1 MKQFILLVMMVLVGS
16 TGSLFNPFWGL
27 MLYYTL
33 SVLRPQDLWDWAM
46 PEPWPWSR
54 MAAGAVIV
62 GVFLN
67 LSDIWYRARLGVIP
81 VLILTYGMLLT
92 LSTLTAHDPGWSQH
106 WLFEYAKVL
115 LLAFIT
121 FYVIHRFWHL
131 RVLAAMIVV
140 CIGYIAWE
148 ANYNYFFDGRLDIF
162 HHGFGD
168 LDNNGAGLMLA
179 MGLPF
184 AYAFAV
190 SASRLWVKVLSAS
203 LGMIILHAVLMTYSR
218 GAMLAS
224 LVAIVWVL
232 WHHRPRM
239 QAALITVVLTAAVA
253 VLAGPEIR
261 ERFLSTAQFSR
272 DYSAQSRMSSW
283 SAALEIVKEHP
294 LTGVGI
300 RNSNTYTHNYGADH
314 VGRTIH
320 SQYLQI
326 AADSGIPAAMIYI
339 AMIFTAL
346 YLMMRSRSMVLEHIE
361 GSPGIVPR
369 PDDARLRQMEKIIL
383 GCQASLILFMFGGAF
398 LSLEVFETPWLIIA
412 MAGAM
417 PRIVRHELELMHPMP
432 QIDAAP
438 VDDQPTAPAKKSKRN
453 KRVSSRVSKPSI
465 LRWTPSLAG
474 SGPLSSSSIP
484 SGEGH

>member
-1 MKQFILLVMMVLVGS
+1 MKQFILLILMVLVGS

-81 VLILTYGMLLT
+81 VLLLCYGMLLT
-92 LSTLTAHDPGWSQH
+92 FSTLTAHDPGWSQH

-131 RVLAAMIVV
+131 RVLAAMIVA

-148 ANYNYFFDGRLDIF
+148 ANYNYFIDGRLDIF

-190 SASRLWVKVLSAS
+190 SASRLWLRALSAVFG
-203 LGMIILHAVLMTYSR
+203 LIILHAVLMTYSR

-224 LVAIVWVL
+224 LVAVLWVL
-232 WHHRPRM
+232 WHHRPRL
-239 QAALITVVLTAAVA
+239 QAAMIAGALVVAVA
-253 VLAGPEIR
+253 FLAGPEIQ
-261 ERFLSTAQFSR
+261 ERFLSTAQFGR

-326 AADSGIPAAMIYI
+326 AADSGVPAAMVYI
-339 AMIFTAL
+339 TLIFTSL
-346 YLMMRSRSMVLEHIE
+346 YLMMRSRSMVLDHIE
-361 GSPGIVPR
+361 GSPGFVPR
-369 PDDARLRQMEKIIL
+369 PNDARLLQMEKIIL

-398 LSLEVFETPWLIIA
+398 LSLEVFETPWLVIA

-417 PRIVRHELELMHPMP
+417 PRIVRHELELMFPTLQEAKAETEP
-432 QIDAAP
+432 EAP
-438 VDDQPTAPAKKSKRN
+438 TPVKKTKRN
-453 KRVSSRVSKPSI
+453 QHDSRGRSRPSI
-465 LRWTPSLAG
+465 LRWTPTLAG
-474 SGPLSSSSIP
+474 AGPLPAGSTQT
-484 SGEGH
+484 GEGH

>member
-1 MKQFILLVMMVLVGS
+1 MKQFILLIAMVLVGS

-67 LSDIWYRARLGVIP
+67 LSEIWQRLRINLVP
-81 VLILTYGMLLT
+81 ALLVLYGLLLT

-106 WLFEYAKVL
+106 WLLEYAKVL

-121 FYVIHRFWHL
+121 CIVVHRFWHI
-131 RVLAAMIVV
+131 RTLAAVIVMAT
-140 CIGYIAWE
+140 GYIAWE
-148 ANYNYFFDGRLDIF
+148 INYRYFFDGRLDIF
-162 HHGFGD
+162 HYGFGD

-179 MGLPF
+179 MGIPF

-190 SASRLWVKVLSAS
+190 SASRWWMRGVSAL
-203 LGMIILHAVLMTYSR
+203 LGLVIIHAVLMTYSR

-224 LVAIVWVL
+224 LIAMLWIL
-232 WHHRPRM
+232 WHHRPRL
-239 QAALITVVLTAAVA
+239 QAAAITLVLTVAVA
-253 VLAGPEIR
+253 FLAGPEIQD
-261 ERFLSTAQFSR
+261 RFMSTAEFSH

-283 SAALEIVKEHP
+283 TAAVEIVKEHP

-300 RNSNTYTHNYGADH
+300 RNSNVYTHNYGADH

-326 AADSGIPAAMIYI
+326 AADSGIPAILVYL
-339 AMIFTAL
+339 AL
-346 YLMMRSRSMVLEHIE
+346 VFSSLYMMSRCRRAVLDYAAEARGLH
-361 GSPGIVPR
+361 SPDHDDPR
-369 PDDARLRQMEKIIL
+369 LFQMEKVIL
-383 GCQASLILFMFGGAF
+383 SAQASLLLFVFGSAF
-398 LSLEVFETPWLIIA
+398 LSLEVFETPWLV
-412 MAGAM
+412 MALASTL
-417 PRIVRHELELMHPMP
+417 PRIVEHEL
-432 QIDAAP
+432 AAMTAALEIVEP
-438 VDDQPTAPAKKSKRN
+438 PAPATQETLDEPPTPQQTPKKKR
-453 KRVSSRVSKPSI
+453 PSI
-465 LRWTPSLAG
+465 LRFNPALHG
-474 SGPLSSSSIP
+474 I
-484 SGEGH
+484 

>member
-1 MKQFILLVMMVLVGS
+1 MKQFILLILMVLVGS

-62 GVFLN
+62 GVLLN
-67 LSDIWYRARLGVIP
+67 LSDLWYKARLGVIP
-81 VLILTYGMLLT
+81 VLLICFGLALTM
-92 LSTLTAHDPGWSQH
+92 STITAHNPSMSQY

-121 FYVIHRFWHL
+121 YFVIHHFWHI
-131 RVLAAMIVV
+131 RVLSAMIVI
-140 CIGYIAWE
+140 CLGYIAWE
-148 ANYNYFFDGRLDIF
+148 VNYNYFFDGRLDIF

-190 SASRLWVKVLSAS
+190 SASRMWMRVTSAG
-203 LGMIILHAVLMTYSR
+203 LGLIILHAVLMSYSR

-224 LVAIVWVL
+224 LIAGVWIL
-232 WHHRPRM
+232 WHHRPRY
-239 QAALITVVLTAAVA
+239 QAAVIAGVVMIATAM
-253 VLAGPEIR
+253 LAGPEIR
-261 ERFLSTAQFSR
+261 DRFMSTTQFHR
-272 DYSAQSRMSSW
+272 DYSAQSRVSSW

-300 RNSNTYTHNYGADH
+300 RNSNTYSHNYGADH

-326 AADSGIPAAMIYI
+326 AADSGIPAALTYVSMLM
-339 AMIFTAL
+339 AAIF
-346 YLMMRSRSMVLEHIE
+346 LMMRSRGMVT
-361 GSPGIVPR
+361 R
-369 PDDARLRQMEKIIL
+369 RMDDAPSLSDPSSNDRLFQMDKIIL
-383 GCQASLILFMFGGAF
+383 ACQASLILFMFGGVF

-412 MAGAM
+412 IAGAM
-417 PRIVRHELELMHPMP
+417 PRTVNHELESTLVPLKLADDP
-432 QIDAAP
+432 SP
-438 VDDQPTAPAKKSKRN
+438 VTPAPAGKPKR
-453 KRVSSRVSKPSI
+453 RRPSRDRAQRPSI
-465 LRWTPSLAG
+465 LRWTPSLGAPA
-474 SGPLSSSSIP
+474 STPALALP
-484 SGEGH
+484 RGEGK

>member
-1 MKQFILLVMMVLVGS
+1 MKQFILLILMVLVGS

-67 LSDIWYRARLGVIP
+67 LSDIWYRARLGIIP
-81 VLILTYGMLLT
+81 VLLLCYGILLT
-92 LSTLTAHDPGWSQH
+92 FSTLTAHNPALSQH

-131 RVLAAMIVV
+131 RVLAAMIVA

-148 ANYNYFFDGRLDIF
+148 ANYNYFIDGRLDIF

-190 SASRLWVKVLSAS
+190 SASRLWLRVLSAG
-203 LGMIILHAVLMTYSR
+203 LGLIILHAVLMTYSR

-224 LVAIVWVL
+224 LLAVLWIL
-232 WHHRPRM
+232 WHHRPRL
-239 QAALITVVLTAAVA
+239 QAALIAGALMVAVA
-253 VLAGPEIR
+253 FLAGPEIQ

-326 AADSGIPAAMIYI
+326 AADSGVPAAMIYV
-339 AMIFTAL
+339 ALIFSSL
-346 YLMMRSRSMVLEHIE
+346 YLMMRSRAMVLNHIE
-361 GSPGIVPR
+361 GSAGIVPR
-369 PDDARLRQMEKIIL
+369 PDDARLLQMEKIIL
-383 GCQASLILFMFGGAF
+383 SCQASLILFMFGGAF

-417 PRIVRHELELMHPMP
+417 PRIVRHELELMNPMP
-432 QIDAAP
+432 QITPAEADP
-438 VDDQPTAPAKKSKRN
+438 QPTDSIKKTKRN
-453 KRVSSRVSKPSI
+453 KRVSRRDSKPSI

-474 SGPLSSSSIP
+474 SGPLSSGSIP
-484 SGEGH
+484 TGEGH

>member
-1 MKQFILLVMMVLVGS
+1 MKQFILLILMVLVGS

-62 GVFLN
+62 GVLLN
-67 LSDIWYRARLGVIP
+67 LSDIWHKARLGVIP
-81 VLILTYGMLLT
+81 VLLICFGLALT
-92 LSTLTAHDPGWSQH
+92 LSTITAHNPTMSQY

-121 FYVIHRFWHL
+121 YFVIHHFWHI
-131 RVLAAMIVV
+131 RVLSAMIVV
-140 CIGYIAWE
+140 CLGYIAWE
-148 ANYNYFFDGRLDIF
+148 VNYNYLFDGRIDIF

-190 SASRLWVKVLSAS
+190 SASRLWMRAISAG
-203 LGMIILHAVLMTYSR
+203 LGLIILHAVLMTYSR

-224 LVAIVWVL
+224 LVALLWVL
-232 WHHRPRM
+232 WHHRPRY
-239 QAALITVVLTAAVA
+239 QAAAIALMLVIAVTL
-253 VLAGPEIR
+253 LAGPEIR
-261 ERFLSTAQFSR
+261 DRFMSTAQFSR

-283 SAALEIVKEHP
+283 GAALEIVKEHP

-326 AADSGIPAAMIYI
+326 AADSGIPAAMIYV
-339 AMIFTAL
+339 AMLMTAL
-346 YLMMRSRSMVLEHIE
+346 FLMMRSRSNVQRHIE
-361 GSPGIVPR
+361 EAPALSDPAS
-369 PDDARLRQMEKIIL
+369 DAQLYQMDKIIL
-383 GCQASLILFMFGGAF
+383 ACQASLILFMFGGAF

-412 MAGAM
+412 IAGAM
-417 PRIVRHELELMHPMP
+417 PRTIRHDLESRIVSLKLADE
-432 QIDAAP
+432 DAP
-438 VDDQPTAPAKKSKRN
+438 PSPASPDNDKKRN
-453 KRVSSRVSKPSI
+453 RPKRNRAKRPSI
-465 LRWTPSLAG
+465 LRWTPSLNA
-474 SGPLSSSSIP
+474 SATTQSFSLPL
-484 SGEGH
+484 GEGK